1 MLLLGARDYDAIIG
15 RWTNKDPIGFNGGQV
30 NLYSYSY
37 GDPINYYDP
46 NSKFGIVVLVPRL
59 RLSELHLIYIH
70 TW

>member
-1 MLLLGARDYDAIIG
+1 M
-15 RWTNKDPIGFNGGQV
+15 GFNGGQV